1 MEKHEISVGGMACGH
16 CEIAVQ
22 DAVRRLPGIKKVKAS
37 KRKKIAAVEFDPAL
51 VSLADIK
58 NAINA
63 TGYEAK

>member
-37 KRKKIAAVEFDPAL
+37 KRKKNCRSGIRPG
-51 VSLADIK
+51 
-58 NAINA
+58 
-63 TGYEAK
+63 TGVPCRH